1 MTDYFALF
9 SEPRRPW
16 LDAAALQQK
25 FIALSAPCHPDKI
38 HGATDAEKAV
48 AAQKFAE
55 LNAAC
60 HCLADPGSRL
70 RHLLEL
76 ETGVMPKEVQPIP
89 PHLAD
94 LFTETAAACREAD
107 RLLTEKNR
115 ITSPLLRVRQFEQA
129 QEWMERV
136 RPLQTRLAR
145 LHEKGA
151 DELKSLDE
159 AWRNA
164 GADRAELLLRLEELY
179 RLFSYLSRWNRQIQE
194 RIVQLSL

>member
-38 HGATDAEKAV
+38 HGASVAEKAA

-55 LNAAC
+55 LNAAY
-60 HCLADPGSRL
+60 HCLTEPCSRL

-76 ETGVMPKEVQPIP
+76 ETGVKPKEVQPIP
-89 PHLAD
+89 SSLAD

-107 RLLTEKNR
+107 RLLAEKNR
-115 ITSPLLRVRQFEQA
+115 STSPLLRVRQFEQA
-129 QEWMERV
+129 QEWIERV
-136 RPLQTRLAR
+136 KPLQVRLAT
-145 LHEKGA
+145 LHEKGT
-151 DELKSLDE
+151 DELKSLDA
-159 AWRNA
+159 AWRSA
-164 GADRAELLLRLEELY
+164 GTDHQGPLIKLEELY
-179 RLFSYLSRWNRQIQE
+179 RLFSYLGRWNRQIQE